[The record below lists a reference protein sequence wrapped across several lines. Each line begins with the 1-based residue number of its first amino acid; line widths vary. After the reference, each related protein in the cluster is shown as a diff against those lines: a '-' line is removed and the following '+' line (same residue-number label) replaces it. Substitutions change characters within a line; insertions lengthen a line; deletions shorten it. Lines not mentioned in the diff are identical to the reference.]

1 MSKNK
6 DDVVRYQLRL
16 PQAVYEKL
24 EAIAIQKGAKLHP
37 RTKRPQLSETIVELL
52 QFALEHYNSQED
64 EYPPEKG
71 SDLEQIKDWITAT
84 QKQQSQHINQKL
96 NSVLE
101 AQQQTQ
107 AELNRLYSLYH
118 QLCDRTER
126 AGAANRFNLQ
136 DPKEKTWY
144 SPESLQQLR
153 PLETYSA
160 GPSMVNRQ
168 WLSLNGC
175 FNEEVFSQW
184 NHGEVRQDQQGN
196 FWRRVDLIE
205 TENTFKIP
213 SSLGDS
219 QTFYVLAE

>member
-1 MSKNK
+1 MSRNQ

-16 PQAVYEKL
+16 PEGLHQKL

-52 QFALEHYNSQED
+52 EFALKHSSLQEGD
-64 EYPPEKG
+64 SSSENA
-71 SDLEQIKDWITAT
+71 SDLEQLKSWIAAT
-84 QKQQSQHINQKL
+84 QNQQSQHLNQKL

-107 AELNRLYSLYH
+107 AELNHLYSLYH
-118 QLCDRTER
+118 QLCDR
-126 AGAANRFNLQ
+126 ADSANRFKLQ
-136 DPKEKTWY
+136 DPREQTGY
-144 SPESLQQLR
+144 FSESPQQVR
-153 PLETYSA
+153 PLETYSV

-196 FWRRVDLIE
+196 FWRRVDLLE